1 MKRHV
6 LLVCLPDRSDAW
18 DELKVCRHPKLSCT
32 FTCKGT
38 QCCCSPDCRPL
49 QASHRL
55 QRSGVRCSWG
65 YPPGGETQCVAPCL
79 MLSAVGQSHSGTLQ
93 QRRRKKYSK
102 DAPHWWQVARRP
114 TFFFFLS
121 RAVLGGVLPTGGSQV
136 WATGRQVQ
144 AQGRGGTNES
154 SLIADIPRSSDL
166 CAAVT
171 LFSTQPPSREK
182 SLFSSFSLVYLQR
195 LLLQTRLHPSLPFH
209 SSVFVAFLPRI
220 HHVCKSA
227 PLDTL
232 SAPTSDS
239 PSTIEL
245 LHREQERWQQGRE

>member
-6 LLVCLPDRSDAW
+6 LSVCLPDRSDAW

-49 QASHRL
+49 QASR
-55 QRSGVRCSWG
+55 SWG
-65 YPPGGETQCVAPCL
+65 CPPGGETQCVAPCL
-79 MLSAVGQSHSGTLQ
+79 MLSAVVQSHSGTSQLKTAKKVQ
-93 QRRRKKYSK
+93 QGCPSL
-102 DAPHWWQVARRP
+102 VASCMS
-114 TFFFFLS
+114 TNFFFLS
-121 RAVLGGVLPTGGSQV
+121 RAVLGGVLPAGGSQV

-154 SLIADIPRSSDL
+154 SLIADILRSSDL

-195 LLLQTRLHPSLPFH
+195 LLLQTQLHPSLPFH

-239 PSTIEL
+239 PCTIEL